1 MLTQNQRLELKAAME
16 SQQRNFGGV
25 TQEEMARFP
34 AEKEDMRVV
43 TSQGETKIIR
53 FEYGDRTAERPLFL
67 NLHGGGFIGGRM
79 DRDELFCRKM
89 ACRFH
94 ALVLDI
100 DYKLA
105 PEYPYPR
112 AVLECQAVAAW
123 VWDNRKLLFYHPGKI
138 VLMGHSSGG
147 NLAAGICMKY
157 GQTGQFK
164 PCCTILDYPPLDL
177 AKDPA
182 DKERSV
188 CDMTAERA
196 RDYNLKYIKPE
207 DRAEAYASPLYA
219 QAELLMRFPDT
230 LIVAAGEDSLCR
242 EDEEFAL
249 RLARAGVT
257 VTLKRFTESV
267 HGFVINRMCEWES
280 AMVLI
285 EGFVEQHIKKLE
297 N

>member
-100 DYKLA
+100 DY
-105 PEYPYPR
+105 
-112 AVLECQAVAAW
+112 
-123 VWDNRKLLFYHPGKI
+123 
-138 VLMGHSSGG
+138 
-147 NLAAGICMKY
+147 
-157 GQTGQFK
+157 
-164 PCCTILDYPPLDL
+164 
-177 AKDPA
+177 
-182 DKERSV
+182 
-188 CDMTAERA
+188 
-196 RDYNLKYIKPE
+196 
-207 DRAEAYASPLYA
+207 
-219 QAELLMRFPDT
+219 
-230 LIVAAGEDSLCR
+230 
-242 EDEEFAL
+242 
-249 RLARAGVT
+249 
-257 VTLKRFTESV
+257 
-267 HGFVINRMCEWES
+267 
-280 AMVLI
+280 
-285 EGFVEQHIKKLE
+285 
-297 N
+297 